1 MEARDRWIG
10 WDWESR
16 RANLHHVVNMRR
28 FLIRPGVSCN
38 NLASRVLGMSIREF
52 PGDFE
57 TRYGHRPLLLE
68 SFVDSAIIRGHVTV
82 QPGRAYCGVAEG
94 DWPKGKAYYR
104 FIDKP
109 DDSAVT
115 ISAILQPHRER
126 TIQRMKAQK
135 TVLCIQDGSDLNYS
149 ALERVSVMDREADPE
164 NEFRTSFFEIFDDQR
179 RNSSRVDL
187 LGERRESSCRY
198 TTGRVVFADDN

>member
-1 MEARDRWIG
+1 MDTRHYAGTCYRAAR
-10 WDWESR
+10 
-16 RANLHHVVNMRR
+16 
-28 FLIRPGVSCN
+28 
-38 NLASRVLGMSIREF
+38 
-52 PGDFE
+52 
-57 TRYGHRPLLLE
+57 
-68 SFVDSAIIRGHVTV
+68 
-82 QPGRAYCGVAEG
+82 RAYCGVAEG
-94 DWPKGKAYYR
+94 DWPRGKAYYR

-164 NEFRTSFFEIFDDQR
+164 NEFRTSFLK
-179 RNSSRVDL
+179 SL
-187 LGERRESSCRY
+187 
-198 TTGRVVFADDN
+198 TTNAVIVPV

>member
-16 RANLHHVVNMRR
+16 RANLHHVVNMSR

-68 SFVDSAIIRGHVTV
+68 SFVDTRHYT
-82 QPGRAYCGVAEG
+82 
-94 DWPKGKAYYR
+94 
-104 FIDKP
+104 
-109 DDSAVT
+109 
-115 ISAILQPHRER
+115 
-126 TIQRMKAQK
+126 
-135 TVLCIQDGSDLNYS
+135 
-149 ALERVSVMDREADPE
+149 VSVMDREADPE